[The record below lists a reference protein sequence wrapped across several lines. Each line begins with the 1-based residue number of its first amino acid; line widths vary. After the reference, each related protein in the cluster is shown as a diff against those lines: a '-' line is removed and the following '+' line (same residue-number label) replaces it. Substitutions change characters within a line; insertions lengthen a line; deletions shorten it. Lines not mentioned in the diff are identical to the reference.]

1 MSGRAI
7 LFLVLGFSVI
17 YLILGLNFGRLS
29 TDSVKN
35 YVTYYSSTNAHN
47 IAVSGANLAANQ
59 IFFDPT
65 WTTGYTNENY
75 NGGTMNV
82 SVQVL
87 DAFKNVRQIVST
99 GTYQGYTSTVKVTLQ
114 PSSFSKFAYYS
125 VYENGIWWVTGD
137 TVFGP
142 FHTQDYLRVAGHP
155 VYNGKVTI
163 LKSIIR
169 YNHQSSPILNGG
181 FQQGVNLPLPT
192 NGVATLENV
201 ANSGGHT
208 FTGHDTVYITFVKD
222 SIRYRFAYNAP
233 ETTVLT
239 SSFAPNG
246 TIVADNANLR
256 IKGTIEG
263 QLTVGAS
270 GSNGYGNVYIDDNVV
285 YNSDPRTNPN
295 STDLLGIVAKN
306 NVLVTD
312 NVPNHNDVIIDG
324 AIYAESGGFGAQNYS
339 TRPISGTIYL
349 LGGITQ
355 NSRAAVGTFNSYGL
369 ASGFY
374 KNYRYDNRLMLSSP
388 PYFPN
393 TGAFEIVSW
402 YE

>member
-65 WTTGYTNENY
+65 WTTGFSNENY

-125 VYENGIWWVTGD
+125 VYENGIWWVSGD

-163 LKSIIR
+163 LKSIIK
-169 YNHQSSPILNGG
+169 YNYQSSPIFNGG

-256 IKGTIEG
+256 IKGTVEG

-306 NVLVTD
+306 NVLITD
-312 NVPNHNDVIIDG
+312 NVPNRNDVIIDG

-355 NSRAAVGTFNSYGL
+355 NSRAAVGTFNSYGI

>member
-7 LFLVLGFSVI
+7 LFLVLGFSII

-82 SVQVL
+82 SVNVL

-99 GTYQGYTSTVKVTLQ
+99 GTYQGYSSTVKVTLQ

-155 VYNGKVTI
+155 VYDGKVTI
-163 LKSIIR
+163 LKSIIK
-169 YNHQSSPILNGG
+169 YNYQSSPIFNGG

-192 NGVATLENV
+192 NGVANLENV

-208 FTGHDTVYITFVKD
+208 FTGHDTVYLTFVKD

-246 TIVADNANLR
+246 TIVADNAVLR
-256 IKGTIEG
+256 IKGTVSG

-306 NVLVTD
+306 NVLITD

-355 NSRAAVGTFNSYGL
+355 NSRAAVGTFNSYGIV
-369 ASGFY
+369 SGFY